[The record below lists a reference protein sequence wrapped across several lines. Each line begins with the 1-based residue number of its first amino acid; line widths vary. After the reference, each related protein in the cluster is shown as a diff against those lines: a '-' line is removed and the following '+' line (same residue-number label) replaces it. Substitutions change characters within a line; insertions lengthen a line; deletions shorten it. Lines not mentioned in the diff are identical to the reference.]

1 MAITVLILG
10 LVLFVAC
17 KCVCEYGAPVP
28 VLGPYFRRERDL
40 KSGDGEG
47 LRVFLLSL
55 TIRAGALLAMLFAM
69 AVALEGKVSV
79 QTFIHRLN
87 IWDAGHYVNLVD
99 LGYKDFIED
108 GQHLFLVFFPFY
120 VWVTRLVHLVVP
132 SIEVSGLIV
141 SILSY
146 AVGSTYLYKLTA
158 KLFNGHV
165 AWDAVVLM
173 SAFPFSFFFGTV
185 MTESMFL
192 LTCAG
197 AMYYAVER
205 RWGLYAVFGIAAALT
220 RMTGLLV
227 MSVGVLEF
235 LGPYAPF
242 ESLGN
247 FKKALVAFLKRSW
260 LLLSPALGTLIYF
273 GLNYYVDG
281 DPFAFVKH
289 QEHWSQGFKWV
300 PGVVDY
306 IIDGV
311 GKMDIGSWTVWI
323 PSLACFVLSFVL
335 LFFGAARREMP
346 SSLAVFGTLYFISN
360 YCLSWLLSA
369 GRYMS
374 CSFVAF
380 IIAALLLEERPR
392 LKTVVV
398 MTGCMLFGVFFVQYL
413 KWAYIM

>member
-1 MAITVLILG
+1 MAITILVSG
-10 LVLFVAC
+10 LLLFVAC

-28 VLGPYFRRERDL
+28 VLGPYFRRDRDL
-40 KSGDGEG
+40 KSGGAEG
-47 LRVFLLSL
+47 RQVFMLSFL
-55 TIRAGALLAMLFAM
+55 VRAGALVAMLFAM

-79 QTFIHRLN
+79 HEFIHRLN

-120 VWVTRLVHLVVP
+120 VWATRLVHVVVP

-141 SILSY
+141 SILCY
-146 AVGSTYLYKLTA
+146 AAGSTYLYKLVA
-158 KLFNGHV
+158 RLFNSHV
-165 AWDAVVLM
+165 AWDAIVLM
-173 SAFPFSFFFGTV
+173 GSFPFSFFFGTV

-227 MSVGVLEF
+227 LSVGVLEF
-235 LGPYAPF
+235 LAPYAPF

-247 FKKALVAFLKRSW
+247 FRKALTAFLRKSW
-260 LLLSPALGTLIYF
+260 LLLSPALGTLAYL

-300 PGVVDY
+300 SGVVDY
-306 IIDGV
+306 IVKGIGP
-311 GKMDIGSWTVWI
+311 MDIGAWTVWI
-323 PSLACFVLSFVL
+323 PSLAFFVLSFVL
-335 LFFGAARREMP
+335 LLFGAARRDMP
-346 SSLAVFGTLYFISN
+346 SSLTVFGTLYFVSN

-392 LKTVVV
+392 LRTVFV

-413 KWAYIM
+413 KWEYVM

>member
-1 MAITVLILG
+1 MAITILVSG
-10 LVLFVAC
+10 LLLFVAC
-17 KCVCEYGAPVP
+17 KCACEYGAPVP
-28 VLGPYFRRERDL
+28 VLGPYFRHDRDL
-40 KSGDGEG
+40 KSGGADG
-47 LRVFLLSL
+47 RQVFLLSL
-55 TIRAGALLAMLFAM
+55 LIRTGALLAMLFAM
-69 AVALEGKVSV
+69 AVALDGKVSV

-120 VWVTRLVHLVVP
+120 VWVTRLVHLIVP

-141 SILSY
+141 SVLCY
-146 AVGSTYLYKLTA
+146 AAGSTYLYKLTA
-158 KLFNGHV
+158 RLFNSHV
-165 AWDAVVLM
+165 AWDAIVLM
-173 SAFPFSFFFGTV
+173 GSFPFSFFFGTV

-227 MSVGVLEF
+227 LSVGVLEF
-235 LGPYAPF
+235 LAPYAPF

-247 FKKALVAFLKRSW
+247 FRKALTAFLRKSW
-260 LLLSPALGTLIYF
+260 LLLSPVLGTLAYL

-281 DPFAFVKH
+281 DLFAFVKH

-300 PGVVDY
+300 SGVVDY
-306 IIDGV
+306 IIDGI
-311 GKMDIGSWTVWI
+311 GPMDIGAWTVWI
-323 PSLACFVLSFVL
+323 PSLAFFVLSFVL
-335 LFFGAARREMP
+335 LLFGAARRDMP
-346 SSLAVFGTLYFISN
+346 SSLTVFGTLYFVSN

-374 CSFVAF
+374 CSFVVF

-392 LKTVVV
+392 LRMVLV

-413 KWAYIM
+413 KWEYVM